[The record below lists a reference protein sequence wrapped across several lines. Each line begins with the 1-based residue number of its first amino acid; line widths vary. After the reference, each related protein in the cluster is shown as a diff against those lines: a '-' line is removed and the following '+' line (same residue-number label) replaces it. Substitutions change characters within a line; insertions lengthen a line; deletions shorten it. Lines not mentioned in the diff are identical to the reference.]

1 VALICS
7 ITPERISI
15 GALGPVGAQATK
27 PKATMKVNATFEI
40 CLNMMITLK
49 FVYLC
54 KAVKVK
60 CNS

>member
-15 GALGPVGAQATK
+15 GALGLVGAQATK

-49 FVYLC
+49 FVNFC
-54 KAVKVK
+54 KIR
-60 CNS
+60 